1 MPFGV
6 WEGGFLKRLFRQGR
20 ALQKTGFI
28 CMRNACD
35 VKGLRCPTRLARGAP
50 SIGLAAC
57 GLEAKPHQLAG
68 GVSAASQRLASV
80 VRSVLLLDVLLDD
93 F

>member
-1 MPFGV
+1 M
-6 WEGGFLKRLFRQGR
+6 
-20 ALQKTGFI
+20 
-28 CMRNACD
+28 
-35 VKGLRCPTRLARGAP
+35 
-50 SIGLAAC
+50 GLAAC
-57 GLEAKPHQLAG
+57 GLEAEPPPLAG

>member
-28 CMRNACD
+28 RMRNACD
-35 VKGLRCPTRLARGAP
+35 VKGFAAPPQGTQRLIGPCAFVFHPRGAH
-50 SIGLAAC
+50 SRWGIGLA
-57 GLEAKPHQLAG
+57 L
-68 GVSAASQRLASV
+68 
-80 VRSVLLLDVLLDD
+80 